1 LTPPSAEDPTSKA
14 YYPSSNITHTR
25 EMGFSDS
32 FASFSFTYFRGLG
45 SKLVLKLAPG
55 IPEKLDSTGKRIHPE
70 VFASMVSAAFVI
82 SFAVTGALMGV
93 VFVLTWNLFLALLLL
108 PIPFLVLLLGIAYPY
123 LSASGAASMFESE
136 VPYAAAYLAV
146 MSTGGIPPYKS
157 LERLSESALLPNI
170 ARSAKIA
177 RIHVTVAGEDP
188 VTAIEKM
195 AKGIPSKEYRDLL
208 LGYASTL
215 RSGGDVV
222 HFLIRK
228 TEQIFNARMGTMRIV
243 GERMGMLM
251 EGYAAITMMLSLVL
265 FTIYI
270 VSRALPSEFMVLPA
284 EQFAIIAYIVLP
296 MLSIVFLYIA
306 DISQPKYPQT
316 DPRPMRVFYY
326 TLPAGFAFFALFVL
340 PFYFPELRVLS
351 PFKETSGLIVAL
363 RSLMGL
369 EMGYESSIALCLN
382 FIVLFLPGAVAYMK
396 YSSENFSVIHGMTV
410 FLRDLTEVRKTGLS
424 PEQCIIDLSRNNY
437 GAFSKRLREIARMIS
452 WGLPLSKIYQEF
464 VKRTYG
470 WLERAGMFILIDAID
485 VGGGAPETLEV
496 LTTFSEDL
504 EEIERQKRATLRPL
518 MMIPY
523 LTALLL
529 VTVVVILVVFM
540 RELLKVAR
548 MPISAAE
555 FIGFF
560 LPPVIFIAAISGLVA
575 GKISTSRVAGGF
587 VHAVIL
593 SAVSLIAIWI
603 TGIVSVQLFQLP
615 SVG

>member
-1 LTPPSAEDPTSKA
+1 
-14 YYPSSNITHTR
+14 
-25 EMGFSDS
+25 MGFSDS

-45 SKLVLKLAPG
+45 SKLVLRLAPG

-93 VFVLTWNLFLALLLL
+93 VFVLIGNPLLALLLL

-177 RIHVTVAGEDP
+177 RIHVSVAGEDP

-296 MLSIVFLYIA
+296 MLSVVFLYIA

-316 DPRPMRVFYY
+316 DPRPMRIFYY

-351 PFKETSGLIVAL
+351 PFKETSGLIVSL

-424 PEQCIIDLSRNNY
+424 PEQCIIDLSRNSY